1 MSRIKKNISNFV
13 ARLKKMKTNI
23 LTIFKP
29 TWGLMMSTAL
39 TWETIKTDLK
49 PNSNTFIIYV
59 LPWTIIISLI
69 VSLFSALYSTEKIIE
84 TAFIMGFVTA
94 ISLIGSYFISRSLAY
109 SFFRKNH
116 SDLFSK
122 TDISKI
128 VSYSFAVIYT
138 TKIITSIIPSL
149 FFLQILNVYTVY
161 IVWEGCRIF
170 FNINEDER
178 GKSMLLISL
187 CVIFMPSIISRVI
200 LFMLPGF

>member
-1 MSRIKKNISNFV
+1 
-13 ARLKKMKTNI
+13 MKTNI
-23 LTIFKP
+23 LTIFKH

-39 TWETIKTDLK
+39 TWEAIRNELK
-49 PNSNTFIIYV
+49 SENNTFKTFV
-59 LPWTIIISLI
+59 LPWTII
-69 VSLFSALYSTEKIIE
+69 VSLVVSVFSALYSTQKVIE
-84 TAFIMGFVTA
+84 TGFVMGFVTA
-94 ISLIGSYFISRSLAY
+94 IAIVGSYYLSRSLAF

-122 TDISKI
+122 SDISKI
-128 VSYSFAVIYT
+128 VAHSFSVVYL
-138 TKIITSIIPSL
+138 TKIIASIIPSL

-187 CVIFMPSIISRVI
+187 CVIFMPSIISRII
-200 LFMLPGF
+200 LMMLPGF